1 MASDVTAEQRRAVA
15 SRAYH
20 VCEYCLVHE
29 DDNYFACEVD
39 HIISI
44 KHGGR
49 TELSNLAHACF
60 RCNRHKGT
68 DIASLVPSTGALTRF
83 FDPRSD
89 PWAAHFYLRDVHIEP
104 LTDIGRVTARIF
116 EFNIFE
122 RLEQRR
128 ILAEIGRYPTID
140 AFARMKE

>member
-1 MASDVTAEQRRAVA
+1 MASEVSAEWRRTIA

-44 KHGGR
+44 KHGG
-49 TELSNLAHACF
+49 TTALANLAYACF
-60 RCNRHKGT
+60 RCNRRKGT
-68 DIASLVPSTGALTRF
+68 DIGSIVYGTGTFTRF
-83 FDPRSD
+83 FNPRID
-89 PWAAHFYLRDVHIEP
+89 PWAAHFYLRDARIEP
-104 LTDIGRVTARIF
+104 LTDIGEVTMRIF

-128 ILAEIGRYPTID
+128 ILACLGRFPTID
-140 AFARMKE
+140 ALARMKE